1 MKDTSL
7 REPCVVE
14 TIWAEGVTEPREGRS
29 VHSRCWRQLQRST
42 HLEVP
47 KTSLVCMFSC
57 LLNLPPTSP
66 GWVACFFGLSLPR
79 GQFGISALT
88 PPVLNQQCVSPLLQL
103 LGREADRLHVLHCEH
118 PVTAML
124 GMGPSAKTPGKKCA
138 VEFSIFQILERLWC
152 VYSISC
158 NSSSRFGIVSCGQTC
173 LCFCCERGN
182 VRLKRDKDNI

>member
-1 MKDTSL
+1 MLASAAEIYSSRGAQDQPGMYVLLLTKPATHQSRVGCL
-7 REPCVVE
+7 FLWPLL
-14 TIWAEGVTEPREGRS
+14 AEGPV
-29 VHSRCWRQLQRST
+29 WD
-42 HLEVP
+42 
-47 KTSLVCMFSC
+47 FS
-57 LLNLPPTSP
+57 PD
-66 GWVACFFGLSLPR
+66 
-79 GQFGISALT
+79 

-173 LCFCCERGN
+173 LCFCCKRGN